1 MKLSVLARH
10 RAGTSKLMHR
20 MFDVVVILKGLD
32 GALEIVV
39 GTALL
44 FVRTGAIM
52 ALATAATA
60 RELSEDPHDFVANL
74 LSGVAEPERPRYWLG
89 SHCFGAQGGRLRPN
103 WQGSPEVCLRRV
115 LPYLP

>member
-32 GALEIVV
+32 GVVEIVG

-74 LSGVAEPERPRYWLG
+74 LRYWAAE
-89 SHCFGAQGGRLRPN
+89 FGLSAQDIFVHGR
-103 WQGSPEVCLRRV
+103 WERRNGKWA
-115 LPYLP
+115 